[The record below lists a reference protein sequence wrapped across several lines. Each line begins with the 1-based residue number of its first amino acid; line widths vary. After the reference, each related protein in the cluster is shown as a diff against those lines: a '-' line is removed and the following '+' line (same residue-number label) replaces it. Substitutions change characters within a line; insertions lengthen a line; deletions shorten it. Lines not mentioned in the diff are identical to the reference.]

1 MRINRKAFHDGIRST
16 IHKGSLSPEQ
26 VASYEAILDAAG
38 EAGISDPR
46 HLAYALATT
55 RGEVGSG
62 MQTVREI
69 GRGRGKRYGLPDPVT
84 GEVYYGRGFVQ
95 LTWADNYQNMG
106 KRLGV
111 DLYRN
116 PDLALDR
123 KIAARILIVGMV
135 EGIFTGKKLSDYL
148 NDRFTDYRHARR
160 IINLLDRADEFAR
173 LAELYERAIRA
184 ALVEEGVD
192 PGGEAAEA
200 EGTVRIEKP
209 DLPAIPAPGPA
220 PREKPRMS
228 AAQVIIGAVA
238 AALAA
243 IFAWVFA
250 GGSQ

>member
-38 EAGISDPR
+38 EAGISDSR

-62 MQTVREI
+62 MQPVREI

-95 LTWADNYQNMG
+95 LTWADNYRNMG

-111 DLYRN
+111 DLNRN

-135 EGIFTGKKLSDYL
+135 EGIFTGKRLSDYL
-148 NDRFTDYRHARR
+148 NDRVTDYRNARR

-173 LAELYERAIRA
+173 LAELYERAIRE
-184 ALVEEGVD
+184 ALVKEGGDADGEPAATVKIEE
-192 PGGEAAEA
+192 
-200 EGTVRIEKP
+200 P
-209 DLPAIPAPGPA
+209 DSPAVPTPAPV
-220 PREKPRMS
+220 PREKPRLR
-228 AAQVIIGAVA
+228 AAKVIIGAVA

-250 GGSQ
+250 GGQQ

>member
-1 MRINRKAFHDGIRST
+1 
-16 IHKGSLSPEQ
+16 
-26 VASYEAILDAAG
+26 
-38 EAGISDPR
+38 
-46 HLAYALATT
+46 
-55 RGEVGSG
+55 
-62 MQTVREI
+62 MQPVREI
-69 GRGRGKRYGLPDPVT
+69 GRGRGKKYGLPDPLT

-95 LTWADNYQNMG
+95 LTWADNYRNMG

-148 NDRFTDYRHARR
+148 NDRVTDYRNARR

-173 LAELYERAIRA
+173 LAELYERAIRE
-184 ALVEEGVD
+184 ALVKEGGDAV
-192 PGGEAAEA
+192 GEAA
-200 EGTVRIEKP
+200 GTVKSVKTDP
-209 DLPAIPAPGPA
+209 PAVPAPVTA
-220 PREKPRMS
+220 PREKPRLR
-228 AAQVIIGAVA
+228 AAEVIIGAVA

-250 GGSQ
+250 GGQQ

>member
-1 MRINRKAFHDGIRST
+1 MRINRKAFYERIRST

-26 VASYEAILDAAG
+26 VASYEAIFDAAG
-38 EAGISDPR
+38 EAGISDSR

-62 MQTVREI
+62 MQPVREI
-69 GRGRGKRYGLPDPVT
+69 GWGRGKRYGLPDPVT

-95 LTWADNYQNMG
+95 LTWADNYRSMG
-106 KRLGV
+106 KRLRV
-111 DLYRN
+111 DLHRN
-116 PDLALDR
+116 PDLALDA

-148 NDRFTDYRHARR
+148 NERTTDYRNARR

-173 LAELYERAIRA
+173 LAELYERAIQA
-184 ALVEEGVD
+184 ALVKEGGD
-192 PGGEAAEA
+192 ADGEAAA
-200 EGTVRIEKP
+200 TVKIEKP
-209 DLPAIPAPGPA
+209 DSPAVPTPAPT
-220 PREKPRMS
+220 PREKPRLR
-228 AAQVIIGAVA
+228 AAEVIIGAVA